1 MGRKRV
7 CDPEAVLEA
16 FARKLPLRVISRTL
30 GVPVGTIGAIV
41 HRARRQGDPRA
52 ELRCRPAVRRAAR
65 PGSAL
70 TAPRGESAQFR
81 RRRLA
86 QAFPGSPAELT
97 DAAASAGT
105 PVQRLRPGVATAG
118 WRPSWLRV

>member
-7 CDPEAVLEA
+7 CDPEAVLDA
-16 FARKLPLRVISRTL
+16 FASKAPLREISRAL

-52 ELRCRPAVRRAAR
+52 ELRRRPSAPRAAS
-65 PGSAL
+65 PGSAPS
-70 TAPRGESAQFR
+70 APRGESAQFR

-86 QAFPGSPAELT
+86 QVFPGSAAELA

-105 PVQRLRPGVATAG
+105 PVQRLSPGVAAAG

>member
-16 FARKLPLRVISRTL
+16 FAGKLPLRVISRTL
-30 GVPVGTIGAIV
+30 GVAVGTIGAIV

-52 ELRCRPAVRRAAR
+52 ELRCRRAAR
-65 PGSAL
+65 PGSAV

-86 QAFPGSPAELT
+86 QAFPGSPAELA